1 MTMRKNDKFANQLF
15 SFVMRKTYYLTV
27 NFLCLLSTVDGKL
40 KSILTQDSH
49 PFSVTE
55 VVAKTILSAHIVLV
69 CSNL

>member
-40 KSILTQDSH
+40 KSILRYSPRTPIPS
-49 PFSVTE
+49 
-55 VVAKTILSAHIVLV
+55 L
-69 CSNL
+69 

>member
-1 MTMRKNDKFANQLF
+1 MRKNDKFANQLF

-49 PFSVTE
+49 PFSVE
-55 VVAKTILSAHIVLV
+55 VVAKTLLSAHSV
-69 CSNL
+69 CKPLTF